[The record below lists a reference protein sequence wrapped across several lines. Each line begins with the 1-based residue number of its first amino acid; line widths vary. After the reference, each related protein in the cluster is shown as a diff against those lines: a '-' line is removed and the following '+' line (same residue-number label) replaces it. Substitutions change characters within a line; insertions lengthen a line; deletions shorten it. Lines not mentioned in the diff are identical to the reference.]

1 MHVMLFNLGYGALV
15 FPIIAEILP
24 FQNRTKYMAVVTTFG
39 GLFGFAN
46 AKSFVD
52 LQMAF
57 GPIITF
63 LVYALINIGG
73 TIYFALCVPKL
84 P

>member
-1 MHVMLFNLGYGALV
+1 
-15 FPIIAEILP
+15 
-24 FQNRTKYMAVVTTFG
+24 MAVVTTFG